1 VTRYKLTIE
10 YDGTDFVGWQ
20 RQDNG
25 PSVQA
30 ALETAVEKFCG
41 ETVGLHAAGRTDA
54 GVHALGQ
61 VAHLD
66 IAKPTDTDT
75 LRDAVNFHLKPHAI
89 AVLGAE
95 AVAPD
100 FHARFSAT
108 KRSYVYRI
116 INRRAPLALQRGRAW
131 FVPQPLDVAAMNRA
145 AGALVGHHDFS
156 SFRAADC
163 QAKSPTKT
171 LDLLKVSCD
180 GAEIRVDAKARSFL
194 YHQVRILVGTLK
206 QVGEGKWD
214 EAAVTGILAA
224 RDRRAAGP
232 TAPAHGLYFC
242 EVEYE

>member
-30 ALETAVEKFCG
+30 ALEAAVEKFCG
-41 ETVGLHAAGRTDA
+41 ETVALQAAGRTDA

-66 IAKPTDTDT
+66 IAKPTDAET

-89 AVLGAE
+89 AVLGAD
-95 AVAPD
+95 AVGPD

-108 KRSYVYRI
+108 KRKYIYRI
-116 INRRAPLALQRGRAW
+116 INRRAPLALERGRAW
-131 FVPQPLDVAAMNRA
+131 FVPQPLDVDAMDRA
-145 AGALVGHHDFS
+145 AGGLLGHHDFS

-180 GAEIRVDAKARSFL
+180 LDEIRVVAKARSFL

-214 EAAVTGILAA
+214 EADVAAILTA
-224 RDRRAAGP
+224 RDRRVAGP
-232 TAPAHGLYFC
+232 TAPAYGLYFC
-242 EVEYE
+242 EVEYK